1 MVLGSEK
8 LENMFFDDFEQ
19 NEKIGFLNFFNDE
32 NYFFWKKSVGQEMSS
47 IFNKGGV

>member
-1 MVLGSEK
+1 MVTNRGSGLRK
-8 LENMFFDDFEQ
+8 LENMEQ